1 MIPTEVLTFA
11 TTTGLGAALKL
22 MSKKMEIDKQRFE
35 QAIKKEQVKEVSRE
49 SARKFIP
56 PGGPIIRR
64 AIVFT
69 MLFTVFIAPV
79 ILAFFHLPVVYAYSE
94 EPGQILWGLFGG
106 GGIEKMK
113 FVEMQGMVI
122 LPVHVHIASAIS
134 GFYFGTASVK

>member
-1 MIPTEVLTFA
+1 MIPAEVLTFA

-22 MSKKMEIDKQRFE
+22 ASKKMEMDQQRFDW
-35 QAIKKEQVKEVSRE
+35 AAKKENLKEVSRE
-49 SARKFIP
+49 SARKFTP
-56 PGGPIIRR
+56 KGGPIIRR

-94 EPGQILWGLFGG
+94 EPGRFLWGLFGG

-134 GFYFGTASVK
+134 GFYFGTAAVK

>member
-11 TTTGLGAALKL
+11 STTGLGAALKL
-22 MSKKMEIDKQRFE
+22 ISKKMEIEKQRFE
-35 QAIKKEQVKEVSRE
+35 FAMKKEEVKEVSRQ
-49 SARKFIP
+49 SARAFTP
-56 PGGPIIRR
+56 TGGPIIRR

-79 ILAFFHLPVVYAYSE
+79 ILAFFNLPVVYAYSE
-94 EPGQILWGLFGG
+94 EPGKFLFGLFGG